1 MKRFFGLVAA
11 LTLALS
17 LSAAAVQ
24 VGDAVGERFTL
35 PVYEAE
41 WEVLRLT
48 NAARLARGL
57 APLSMFDR
65 LHQASRT
72 RARELAADYRSD
84 HTRPDGS
91 NCFTVLDDVALTD
104 WSVVGENIAQGQR
117 NSAEVVTAWMNS
129 PGHRANILEGEFTHM
144 GAGYDGL
151 YSWEQLFLGACSPG
165 RRRCWPGRPGSASPW
180 APPLTRWGQCWCSAV
195 PMARAACR

>member
-144 GAGYDGL
+144 G
-151 YSWEQLFLGACSPG
+151 
-165 RRRCWPGRPGSASPW
+165 SASPW
-180 APPLTRWGQCWCSAV
+180 APPWTRWGQCWCSDV
-195 PMARAACR
+195 PTARAACR

>member
-57 APLSMFDR
+57 RPCPCLTASTRRPVPGPESWPPTTAPITPGLT
-65 LHQASRT
+65 APT
-72 RARELAADYRSD
+72 
-84 HTRPDGS
+84 
-91 NCFTVLDDVALTD
+91 ALP
-104 WSVVGENIAQGQR
+104 S
-117 NSAEVVTAWMNS
+117 
-129 PGHRANILEGEFTHM
+129 
-144 GAGYDGL
+144 
-151 YSWEQLFLGACSPG
+151 
-165 RRRCWPGRPGSASPW
+165 
-180 APPLTRWGQCWCSAV
+180 
-195 PMARAACR
+195 